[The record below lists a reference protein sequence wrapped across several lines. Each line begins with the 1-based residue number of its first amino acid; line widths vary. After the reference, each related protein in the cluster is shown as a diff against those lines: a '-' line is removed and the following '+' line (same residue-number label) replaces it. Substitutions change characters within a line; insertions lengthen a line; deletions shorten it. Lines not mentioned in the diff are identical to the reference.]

1 MMGWRDLVFGPG
13 RAVPVL
19 AVTQILT
26 WGILIYPPVLTMPH
40 LTAAHGWSLASGM
53 AGFSLGLIVSGLLS
67 PTVGGL
73 IDRHGGNVVMGSG
86 ALAGALGLGL
96 MPVAAHPVAYAGCWL
111 LLGAAMATNLYDP
124 AFATLTR
131 IFGGNAR
138 RQITFVTFAGGFAST
153 VGWPATHLLLAK
165 VGWQGTYLTFAA
177 VFALVV
183 APLHAFALP
192 RPGIA
197 AAGPVAASAAMPPRA
212 YLLPHGAPFLLLA
225 AAFALYSFILSGVT
239 SNLLALLTRGGLDA
253 AGAVAIGAMFG
264 PAQVAS
270 RLADFALAGRTHPLW
285 IARGAVLLVV
295 SAFAL
300 LSLCGVSFPVA
311 ALFAIAFGAANGV
324 MTIAR
329 GALPLLM
336 FGPSGYGRVIG
347 RIARPAQFVQAFAPF
362 VVASAVE
369 TLSDRGV
376 LMCGTLGALA
386 VLGCFAGIRAPGQRQ
401 GLFGSSSR
409 S

>member
-1 MMGWRDLVFGPG
+1 MTPWRDLVFGPG
-13 RAVPVL
+13 RAVVVL

-26 WGILIYPPVLTMPH
+26 WGILIYPPVLTMPP
-40 LTAAHGWSLASGM
+40 LTAAHGWTLAFGM
-53 AGFSLGLIVSGLLS
+53 AGFSLGLVTSGLLS
-67 PTVGGL
+67 PTIGGL
-73 IDRHGGNVVMGSG
+73 IDRHGGHVVMGCG
-86 ALAGALGLGL
+86 ALAGALGLAG
-96 MPVAAHPVAYAGCWL
+96 MAFAMHPVAYFACWL
-111 LLGAAMATNLYDP
+111 LLGAAMATSLYDP

-131 IFGGNAR
+131 IFGANAR

-153 VGWPATHLLLAK
+153 VGWPATHLLLEK
-165 VGWQGTYLTFAA
+165 LGWQGTYLTFAA
-177 VFALVV
+177 VFAVIV

-192 RPGIA
+192 RHVTPAPA
-197 AAGPVAASAAMPPRA
+197 AQAATARPPQA
-212 YLLPHGAPFLLLA
+212 VLLPHGAPFLLLA

-239 SNLLALLTRGGLDA
+239 SNLLALLDRGGLSA
-253 AGAVAIGAMFG
+253 AEAVAIGAMFG

-285 IARGAVLLVV
+285 IARGAVVLVV

-300 LSLCGVSFPVA
+300 LALCGVSFPVA

-336 FGPSGYGRVIG
+336 FGPVGYGRVIG

-369 TLSDRGV
+369 TLSDRHV
-376 LMCGTLGALA
+376 LMLATLGALV
-386 VLGCFAGIRAPGQRQ
+386 VLGCFLGIKTPGSAR
-401 GLFGSSSR
+401 R
-409 S
+409 

>member
-1 MMGWRDLVFGPG
+1 MHKWRDLVFGPG
-13 RAVPVL
+13 RAVIVL

-40 LTAAHGWSLASGM
+40 LVAAHGWTLAFGM
-53 AGFSLGLIVSGLLS
+53 AGFTLGLVTSGLLS
-67 PTVGGL
+67 PTIGGL
-73 IDRHGGNVVMGSG
+73 IDRHGGNVVMASG

-96 MPVAAHPVAYAGCWL
+96 TPFAMHPVAYFACWL
-111 LLGAAMATNLYDP
+111 LLGTAMATNLYDP

-131 IFGGNAR
+131 IFGANAR

-153 VGWPATHLLLAK
+153 VGWPATHLLLEK
-165 VGWQGTYLTFAA
+165 LGWQGTYLTFAA
-177 VFALVV
+177 VFACVV

-192 RPGIA
+192 RH
-197 AAGPVAASAAMPPRA
+197 VAATPAPAAQATTAPPPQA
-212 YLLPHGAPFLLLA
+212 FLLPHGRPFLLLA
-225 AAFALYSFILSGVT
+225 AAFAFYSFILSGVT
-239 SNLLALLTRGGLDA
+239 SNLLALLDRGGLSA
-253 AGAVAIGAMFG
+253 AQAVTIGAMFG
-264 PAQVAS
+264 PAQVAA

-285 IARGAVLLVV
+285 IARGAVVLVV

-300 LSLCGVSFPVA
+300 LSLLGVSFPVA

-336 FGPSGYGRVIG
+336 FGPNGYGRVIG

-369 TLSDRGV
+369 TLSDRHV
-376 LMCGTLGALA
+376 LMLATLGALV
-386 VLGCFAGIRAPGQRQ
+386 VLGCFLGIKTPGSAR
-401 GLFGSSSR
+401 R
-409 S
+409 